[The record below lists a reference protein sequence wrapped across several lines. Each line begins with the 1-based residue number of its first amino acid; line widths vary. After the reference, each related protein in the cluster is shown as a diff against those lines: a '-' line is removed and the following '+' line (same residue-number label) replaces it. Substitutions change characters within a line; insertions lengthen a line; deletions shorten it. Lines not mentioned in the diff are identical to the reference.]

1 MKPNILRTVTL
12 FGMIVFFGIISI
24 HPEYNQTEQENTSIY
39 RLLIDDTTFNII
51 EAKVSFINDIRSIHR
66 VWFLIVM
73 SILLIAVLIR
83 ISIFPKIEPLSSN
96 T

>member
-1 MKPNILRTVTL
+1 
-12 FGMIVFFGIISI
+12 MIVFFGIISI